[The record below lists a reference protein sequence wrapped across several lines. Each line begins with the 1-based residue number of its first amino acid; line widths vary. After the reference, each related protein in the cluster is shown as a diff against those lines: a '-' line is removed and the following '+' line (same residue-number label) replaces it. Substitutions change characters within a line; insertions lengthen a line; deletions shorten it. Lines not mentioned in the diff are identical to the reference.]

1 MHYVIKSSHYSIILV
16 FSFNTKHF
24 FLKKKET
31 LFEKLQQPSTS
42 TASSKED
49 KKSTTTT
56 IMMPKKKK
64 NPTACVKYMLA
75 KFDARIFTL
84 GLIF

>member
-1 MHYVIKSSHYSIILV
+1 MSLKAVITVFFRV
-16 FSFNTKHF
+16 FSACI
-24 FLKKKET
+24 FLKKQRK

-49 KKSTTTT
+49 KKATTTM
-56 IMMPKKKK
+56 IMTPKKKK
-64 NPTACVKYMLA
+64 NPTPCVKHMLA
-75 KFDARIFTL
+75 KFDAKIFTL